1 MNSKILVRETTKLDR
16 LCIVLD
22 LLITYKMLLALE
34 ITFFIINIMHAF
46 IISRVWLMY
55 VIILGI
61 RLQRIILRKLVSIYK
76 KTCITT
82 AEYYFR
88 LASTILTGPLMLVI
102 HIISAYNYV
111 CPHY

>member
-1 MNSKILVRETTKLDR
+1 MNSKILVKETTKLDR
-16 LCIVLD
+16 LFIVLD
-22 LLITYKMLLALE
+22 LLITYKMLLAFD
-34 ITFFIINIMHAF
+34 ITFFIVDIVAAF
-46 IISRVWLMY
+46 IISRAWLMF

-61 RLQRIILRKLVSIYK
+61 RLPRIILRKLVAIYK
-76 KTCITT
+76 KPCITT

-88 LASTILTGPLMLVI
+88 LASTILIGPLMLVI